1 LTNSELK
8 EKLVDVIGLLS
19 IPGVGRGRYN
29 KLVRAFGSPSAVLHA
44 STAELE
50 VVNGI
55 SSSLAKDIRSG
66 FDADEARR
74 IAARIIQLGW
84 KVLLRGDAEY
94 PTPLMNVPERDVP
107 PVLFARGDISLG
119 AGAIAIVGTRHPT
132 EDGRSFAYQLAGA
145 LARAGLTVVSGMAEG
160 IDSWAHKG
168 ALDAGGRTVAV
179 WGSSLDLVYPSSN
192 KKLASLIE
200 QKGGIVSEYFPETAP
215 DRAHFPERNRIIS
228 GLSEGV
234 VVIEAGRKSG
244 ALITAEQALSQGRE
258 LFAVP
263 GKPGARTSEGTNELI
278 KRGARLLTSVDDIFE
293 ELPRLKGQVSA
304 KKFVQLPDMTDI
316 EKNIVILFQAGP
328 QQIDELARGAGL
340 SVSEIME
347 YLLAL
352 ELKGVVREL
361 SGKRFV
367 LSEEYA

>member
-1 LTNSELK
+1 MTNSELK

-19 IPGVGRGRYN
+19 IPGIGRGRYN
-29 KLVRAFGSPSAVLHA
+29 KLVRIFGSPSAVLHA
-44 STAELE
+44 STSQLE
-50 VVNGI
+50 TVNGI
-55 SSSLAKDIRSG
+55 SSSLAKDIKTG
-66 FDADEARR
+66 FDGPQARQV
-74 IAARIIQLGW
+74 AARIVQLGW
-84 KVLLRGDAEY
+84 KVLMPDDVDY
-94 PTPLMNVPERDVP
+94 PAPLLNVPERDMP
-107 PVLFARGDISLG
+107 PILFARGDITIES
-119 AGAIAIVGTRHPT
+119 GAIAIVGTRRPT
-132 EDGRSFAYQLAGA
+132 EDGRSFAHNLAGA
-145 LARAGLTVVSGMAEG
+145 LARAGLAVVSGMAEG

-168 ALDAGGRTVAV
+168 ALEAGGRTIAV
-179 WGSSLDLVYPSSN
+179 WGSSLDIVYPPSN
-192 KKLASLIE
+192 KHLASLIE
-200 QKGGIVSEYFPETAP
+200 NGGGIISEYFPQTSP
-215 DRAHFPERNRIIS
+215 DKAHFPERNRIIS
-228 GLSEGV
+228 GLSDGV

-263 GKPGARTSEGTNELI
+263 GKPGAKMSEGANELI

-316 EKNIVILFQAGP
+316 EKNIIVQFQTGP
-328 QQIDELARGAGL
+328 QQIDELARTVGL